1 MFGNLDTLSFVMI
14 SQLNWIGHVN
24 RMDSKRQ

>member
-1 MFGNLDTLSFVMI
+1 MQIFGDFGALSFVGI

-24 RMDSKRQ
+24 RMDS